1 MSIKIINLT
10 IPHDKLLS
18 DEINTFSPD
27 ENYLMIKIGC
37 ECLLEAR
44 KVVAGLS
51 QDEIYRKIKEESK
64 TEVLKLETELLIER
78 ETKKRCE
85 EKISQI
91 YEHEIV
97 RIKDTFEIT
106 IMNHEKER
114 TQLMKSLNQLNEQM
128 KQYEDD
134 TSNLCN
140 SKLLLEREK
149 CKEQVELVRNEY
161 EKKGDKMV
169 TIYESI
175 VSSNNKS
182 NSAKGSE
189 GEKQFQELAAYTF
202 KDFNGF
208 EILDKHTKG
217 GEGDFHLHFDEFNVL
232 ADAKNY
238 KSNVPSNQR
247 EKIKKDLIKNEH
259 IQFGWLVSLH
269 SCIDKYDRAPIMYEW
284 INTKQCLVY
293 INNLC
298 GFDDPSKILRI
309 VWFTCKELNRFA
321 EMNNEYDDEEV
332 IELKEHKF
340 MMMDKIRNLR
350 KTVKEANTSMNTLK
364 NIIQC
369 VDEQLREMLGAET
382 NELVDSSSSLFD
394 GWWESNIEV
403 VEDDNVVESVTE
415 IWYKFRQENK
425 DIIKQFDITMDKF
438 KQFVKTKMPPSCIVT
453 KTKSVNS
460 TFDIKGVKIKKI
472 IVETSVNEEA
482 PVVVIGEKKRKL
494 KKINKDDEIEY
505 YISETVDKEVVSDYS
520 CDTEDIF
527 TIAKSRKLEVYQ
539 VLSVLIRNKAILKRI
554 EARGYIEY
562 TKSEHYQKRCLGNAK
577 NEVFG

>member
-1 MSIKIINLT
+1 MLTKIINVT
-10 IPHDKLLS
+10 IPYDKILS
-18 DEINTFSPD
+18 DDINTFSPD

-44 KVVAGLS
+44 KVVVSLS
-51 QDEIYRKIKEESK
+51 HDEIYRKIKEETK
-64 TEVLKLETELLIER
+64 TEVSKLETELLIER

-91 YEHEIV
+91 YERELV
-97 RIKDTFEIT
+97 KLKETFEVT
-106 IMNHEKER
+106 ILNQEKER
-114 TQLMKSLNQLNEQM
+114 SQLMKSLSQLNEQM

-149 CKEQVELVRNEY
+149 CKEQVDLVRNEY

-169 TIYESI
+169 ATYETIYESI

-182 NSAKGSE
+182 NSTKGSE

-208 EILDKHTKG
+208 EIIDKHTKG

-321 EMNNEYDDEEV
+321 EMNNECDDEEV

-340 MMMDKIRNLR
+340 IMMDKIRNLR

-394 GWWESNIEV
+394 DWWDSNIEV
-403 VEDDNVVESVTE
+403 VEDDNVVESVTD

-425 DIIKQFDITMDKF
+425 GIIKQFDITMDKF

-460 TFDIKGVKIKKI
+460 TFDVKGVKIKKI
-472 IVETSVNEEA
+472 KVKTVKKTDDVSVPVEFYFNEVTDVTILEEYKENSLNIMSIADRNVVRPWQVVSVLLRHKVISKRDDARGYDVYKQTEEYTS
-482 PVVVIGEKKRKL
+482 KL
-494 KKINKDDEIEY
+494 KKK
-505 YISETVDKEVVSDYS
+505 
-520 CDTEDIF
+520 
-527 TIAKSRKLEVYQ
+527 
-539 VLSVLIRNKAILKRI
+539 
-554 EARGYIEY
+554 
-562 TKSEHYQKRCLGNAK
+562 
-577 NEVFG
+577 